1 MAFGSAKRIP
11 RRWRRTSGLWVALA
25 GLLAAC
31 GSASSGGPPSS
42 ATTTAPP
49 STASP
54 TTAAPPTTSGPH
66 CAQAADLA
74 RWNTSRLAAQMVAT
88 SALLSAPAGAEAQVA
103 AGAGGVVL
111 MGSSTSADLGAQLR
125 ALTAANPD
133 GVAPLLMTDEEGGSV
148 QRLVAQVGDLPSA
161 REMAATMTS
170 AQVQALA
177 STVGAKM
184 AALSIRA
191 DLAPVLDLDAGPGP
205 SATNPDGTRSF
216 SLNPAIAGEY
226 GSAFARGLESAGVIP
241 VAKHFP
247 GLGEASG
254 NTDVAPAHTL
264 PFASLQQAGLLP
276 FERLIREGV
285 PAIMVSNATVPGLS
299 DTVPASLSGPV
310 ISGLLRSRLGFGG
323 VVMTDSLEAGAITA
337 YQPDLGKAAVQSLQA
352 GSDMVMLAG
361 TGPGQARTFDQ
372 VVQAITSAIN
382 SDALP
387 RIFAEYSVRR
397 ILEMKGVPSACVSL

>member
-1 MAFGSAKRIP
+1 MAFGTAKRIP
-11 RRWRRTSGLWVALA
+11 RRWMRSTGLWVALA

-31 GSASSGGPPSS
+31 GSASSSGPPSS
-42 ATTTAPP
+42 ATTAAPP
-49 STASP
+49 SAASP

-111 MGSSTSADLGAQLR
+111 MGSSTSADLGAQLH
-125 ALTAANPD
+125 ALASANPD

-148 QRLVAQVGDLPSA
+148 QRLVTQVGDLPSA

-177 STVGAKM
+177 ATVGAKM

-216 SLNPAIAGEY
+216 SLDPAIAGEY

-299 DTVPASLSGPV
+299 DTVPASLSGHV
-310 ISGLLRSRLGFGG
+310 ISGLLRAQLGFGG

>member
-1 MAFGSAKRIP
+1 
-11 RRWRRTSGLWVALA
+11 
-25 GLLAAC
+25 
-31 GSASSGGPPSS
+31 
-42 ATTTAPP
+42 
-49 STASP
+49 
-54 TTAAPPTTSGPH
+54 
-66 CAQAADLA
+66 
-74 RWNTSRLAAQMVAT
+74 
-88 SALLSAPAGAEAQVA
+88 
-103 AGAGGVVL
+103 
-111 MGSSTSADLGAQLR
+111 
-125 ALTAANPD
+125 
-133 GVAPLLMTDEEGGSV
+133 
-148 QRLVAQVGDLPSA
+148 
-161 REMAATMTS
+161 
-170 AQVQALA
+170 
-177 STVGAKM
+177 
-184 AALSIRA
+184 
-191 DLAPVLDLDAGPGP
+191 
-205 SATNPDGTRSF
+205 
-216 SLNPAIAGEY
+216 
-226 GSAFARGLESAGVIP
+226 AFARGLESAGVIP

-299 DTVPASLSGPV
+299 DTVPASLSGQV
-310 ISGLLRSRLGFGG
+310 ISGLLRAQLGFGG

>member
-1 MAFGSAKRIP
+1 MPECAVAVDLTNWS
-11 RRWRRTSGLWVALA
+11 TS
-25 GLLAAC
+25 
-31 GSASSGGPPSS
+31 
-42 ATTTAPP
+42 T
-49 STASP
+49 
-54 TTAAPPTTSGPH
+54 
-66 CAQAADLA
+66 
-74 RWNTSRLAAQMVAT
+74 LAAQMVAT
-88 SALLSAPAGAEAQVA
+88 AALLSAPSGADAQVA

-111 MGSSTSADLGAQLR
+111 MGSSTSADLGSQLR
-125 ALTAANPD
+125 ALAASNPD

-161 REMAATMTS
+161 REMAATMS
-170 AQVQALA
+170 AAQVQALA
-177 STVGAKM
+177 ATAGAKM

-191 DLAPVLDLDAGPGP
+191 DLAPVLDLDSRPGP

-216 SLNPAIAGEY
+216 SLDPGKAGEY
-226 GSAFARGLESAGVIP
+226 GSAFARGLESSGVIP

-264 PFASLQQAGLLP
+264 PYAQLLKAGLLP

-299 DTVPASLSGPV
+299 DTVPASLSGSV
-310 ISGLLRSRLGFGG
+310 ISGLLRNQLGFGG
-323 VVMTDSLEAGAITA
+323 VVITDSLEAGAITA

-361 TGPGQARTFDQ
+361 TGPGQAQVFDQ
-372 VVQAITSAIN
+372 VVQAITVAIS

-397 ILEMKGVPSACVSL
+397 ILEMKGVPSACIAL